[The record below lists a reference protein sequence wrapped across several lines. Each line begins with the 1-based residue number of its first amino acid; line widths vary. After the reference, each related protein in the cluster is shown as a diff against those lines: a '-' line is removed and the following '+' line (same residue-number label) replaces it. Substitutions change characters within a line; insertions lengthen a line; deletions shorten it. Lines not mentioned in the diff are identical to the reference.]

1 MKKLFIITGEHSG
14 DKHAA
19 DIVRELKLRKPELEI
34 EAIGGENLKSQG
46 VKLFSDHSKMA
57 SVGFSFKILF
67 DHISLG
73 RRTVDYL
80 KHYNPDVILLVD
92 YGGFNLNISKVIK
105 KQLPNT
111 KIFYFI
117 PPQIWASR
125 KWRIK
130 TVQKCIDKVFCIFP
144 FEKSMYDEHGIEC
157 EFVGHP
163 LTHQIPRNHNKQ
175 EFFAKYNLDEDKKLV
190 SIFPGSRVFE
200 VKNLLKTFIHA
211 SDLIKNKVENVQFV
225 IALAPNLKIDVI
237 QKFLPKDCNIQIIQ
251 HENYPLLALSDSLIL
266 ASGTVALE
274 AALYKTPML
283 ISYKG
288 PEFLY
293 WIYLLVRC
301 IKYVSLPNIIMQKNI
316 IKELIQHHSTAHE
329 VADETVKI
337 LENLEYRNNM
347 LLELTKVENAITD
360 LAPAVKVSEILANLK

>member
-1 MKKLFIITGEHSG
+1 M
-14 DKHAA
+14 
-19 DIVRELKLRKPELEI
+19 
-34 EAIGGENLKSQG
+34 
-46 VKLFSDHSKMA
+46 
-57 SVGFSFKILF
+57 
-67 DHISLG
+67 
-73 RRTVDYL
+73 
-80 KHYNPDVILLVD
+80 
-92 YGGFNLNISKVIK
+92 
-105 KQLPNT
+105 
-111 KIFYFI
+111 
-117 PPQIWASR
+117 
-125 KWRIK
+125 
-130 TVQKCIDKVFCIFP
+130 CIFP

-347 LLELTKVENAITD
+347 LLELSKVENAITD